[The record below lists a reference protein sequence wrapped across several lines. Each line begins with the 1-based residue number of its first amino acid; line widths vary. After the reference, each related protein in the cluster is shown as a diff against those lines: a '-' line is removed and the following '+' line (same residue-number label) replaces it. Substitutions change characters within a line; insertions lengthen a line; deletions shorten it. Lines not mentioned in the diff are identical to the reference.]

1 MALLHTTPEPAVG
14 DTWIYPYDV
23 VSDVLT
29 VLEIESGIATC
40 EGRGTGRRQVAVS
53 ELKLVGRKTI

>member
-1 MALLHTTPEPAVG
+1 MTLPHTTPEPAVG

-23 VSDVLT
+23 ISDVLT
-29 VLEIESGIATC
+29 VLEVEGGIATC
-40 EGRGTGRRQVAVS
+40 EGRGAGRRQMAVS